1 MIEVIKQQFTN
12 GMTNE
17 EKLNRSR
24 ETLQILC
31 LKIMHDKGY
40 TNKLSFVG
48 GTALRILFNLRRF
61 SEDLD
66 FSLVN
71 KKDYDFNELCS
82 ELIRQFK
89 LFGFTMDTKPQNKRT
104 VHSAMLKFEGLLKEI
119 GLSALKGQK
128 LSIKLEIDT
137 NPPSGWHLENTI
149 VNKLYMFNISH
160 FDLSS
165 MYATKISACFYRKYL
180 KGRDFY
186 DLIWYLS
193 KRIKPNFILLNN
205 AIEQTQGHNP
215 GLDEKNFKNFLLEKI
230 EKIDFSAVKKDV
242 ERFLED
248 RTELSLFDAQAIKDT
263 INTIY

>member
-1 MIEVIKQQFTN
+1 MIEVIQQQFTS
-12 GMTNE
+12 GMDNE
-17 EKLNRSR
+17 EKLNRAR
-24 ETLQILC
+24 EILQILC

-48 GTALRILFNLRRF
+48 GTALRLIFNLRRF
-61 SEDLD
+61 SEDLG

-82 ELIRQFK
+82 ELILQFK
-89 LFGFTMDTKPQNKRT
+89 LFGFTMDTKPEQERT

-149 VNKLYMFNISH
+149 VNKFYMFNVSH

-165 MYATKISACFYRKYL
+165 MYATKLHACFYRKYL

-186 DLIWYLS
+186 DLIWYLG

-205 AIEQTQGHNP
+205 AIKQTQGHNP
-215 GLDEKNFKNFLLEKI
+215 GIDEGNFKSFLLEKI
-230 EKIDFSAVKKDV
+230 QTIDLSAAKKDV

-248 RTELSLFDAQAIKDT
+248 KSELSLFNSQTLKDT
-263 INTIY
+263 INTVY